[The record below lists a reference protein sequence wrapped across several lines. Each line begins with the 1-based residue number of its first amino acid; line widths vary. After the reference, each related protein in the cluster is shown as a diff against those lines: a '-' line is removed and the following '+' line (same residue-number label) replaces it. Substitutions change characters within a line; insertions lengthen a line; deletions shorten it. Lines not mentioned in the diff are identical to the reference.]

1 MATQGSDSG
10 GSNFSIE
17 SSDEDVLAFLRG
29 LPDPPT
35 ADAVWSEARNG
46 LMVGGQYDPDFPL
59 VAPHHD
65 KATSTIFAVDDG
77 SYRAA
82 LAMAAAEA

>member
-1 MATQGSDSG
+1 MATQGSDNG
-10 GSNFSIE
+10 TNFSIE
-17 SSDEDVLAFLRG
+17 SSDEDVLVFLRG

-46 LMVGGQYDPDFPL
+46 SLIGGNADPDFPL
-59 VAPHHD
+59 VAPHFD
-65 KATSTIFAVDDG
+65 KQTATHFAVDDG

-82 LAMAAAEA
+82 LAMEEA